1 MAEVNPYLEDILRG
15 LNGFDLTALCN
26 KQILVTGATG
36 LIGGFRFYWSIFI

>member
-15 LNGFDLTALCN
+15 LNDFDLTAFRN

-36 LIGGFRFYWSIFI
+36 VDA